1 MANQRLK
8 KIVLEVVEN
17 QLRDNNPPITR
28 ITLNRLKDLG
38 CSDERSKE
46 MIGAIVVEE
55 IFDVLKKQESFDL
68 NRFTERWLIVKRD
81 ATLTK

>member
-1 MANQRLK
+1 MANLRLK

-28 ITLNRLKDLG
+28 ITLNRLKGLG
-38 CSDERSKE
+38 YSDERSKE

-68 NRFTERWLIVKRD
+68 NRFTERLSD
-81 ATLTK
+81 LQ

>member
-1 MANQRLK
+1 MANRRLK

-28 ITLNRLKDLG
+28 ITFNRLKGLG
-38 CSDERSKE
+38 YSDERSKE

-55 IFDVLKKQESFDL
+55 IFNVLKKQESFDL
-68 NRFTERWLIVKRD
+68 NRFTERLSD
-81 ATLTK
+81 LQ

>member
-28 ITLNRLKDLG
+28 ITLNLLKGLG
-38 CSDERSKE
+38 YSDERSKE

-68 NRFTERWLIVKRD
+68 NRFTERLSD
-81 ATLTK
+81 LQ

>member
-8 KIVLEVVEN
+8 KIILEVVEN

-28 ITLNRLKDLG
+28 ITLNRLKGLG
-38 CSDERSKE
+38 YSDERSKE

-55 IFDVLKKQESFDL
+55 IFDVLKKQEPFDL
-68 NRFTERWLIVKRD
+68 NRFTERLSD
-81 ATLTK
+81 LQ

>member
-17 QLRDNNPPITR
+17 QLRDNNPTITR
-28 ITLNRLKDLG
+28 ITLNRLKGLG
-38 CSDERSKE
+38 YSDERSKE

-68 NRFTERWLIVKRD
+68 NRFTERLSD
-81 ATLTK
+81 LQ